1 MMTKLRLLHKRQ
13 RLMLAHYSRLVVVHY
28 LLDQALHL
36 LLR

>member
-1 MMTKLRLLHKRQ
+1 MMTRLRVLHKRR
-13 RLMLAHYSRLVVVHY
+13 RLMLVHYSRLVVVHY